1 MSNTYSYTNS
11 SVTPKP
17 DATDMRV
24 GLVVTEWNSDI
35 TERLME
41 LAIEELKADGVSE
54 NNITVRRVPGSFELI
69 FGCSQMMR
77 HGYIDA
83 VIAIGC
89 VIRGDTPH
97 FDYICQGTTQGLAEL
112 NLRGDIPVING
123 LLTVN
128 TPEQAQERA
137 ETKGQEFALTA
148 LRMIDFSREMRN

>member
-1 MSNTYSYTNS
+1 MSNTYSYTHS
-11 SVTPKP
+11 STTPKP

-24 GLVVTEWNSDI
+24 GLVVTEWNDSI

-41 LAIEELKADGVSE
+41 LAIKELVFDGVSE
-54 NNITVRRVPGSFELI
+54 QNITIKRVPGSFELI

-77 HGYIDA
+77 HGYVDGI
-83 VIAIGC
+83 IAIGC
-89 VIRGDTPH
+89 VVRGDTPH

-128 TPEQAQERA
+128 TQEQAEERA

-148 LRMIDFSREMRN
+148 LRMIDFSRKMRD